1 MKMVKCLPEFEYFY
15 VFLKNR
21 NFNSKVRISKV
32 TDYAA
37 FNKAICIINFAKPFF
52 NFIDDTM
59 ISYLNTK
66 LYFNLSCAK
75 DFGNLSSMVTWCIN

>member
-1 MKMVKCLPEFEYFY
+1 MY

-21 NFNSKVRISKV
+21 NFISKVRISKV
-32 TDYAA
+32 THFAA
-37 FNKAICIINFAKPFF
+37 LNKAICIINFTKPFL

-66 LYFNLSCAK
+66 LDLNLSCVK
-75 DFGNLSSMVTWCIN
+75 DFGNLNSIVTWCIN